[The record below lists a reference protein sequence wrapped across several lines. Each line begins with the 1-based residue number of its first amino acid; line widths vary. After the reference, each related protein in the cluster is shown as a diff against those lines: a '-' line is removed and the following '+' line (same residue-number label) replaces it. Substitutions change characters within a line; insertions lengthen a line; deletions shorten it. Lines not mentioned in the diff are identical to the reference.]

1 MAELSNPDRFIK
13 ARLAMVEEQ
22 LRLRGIRDERVLKAM
37 EHVPRHEF
45 IPRES
50 WDVAYGDYPVP
61 IGEGQTISQPYIVAA
76 MVEWLKVQPMDRVL
90 EVGTGTGYQAAVLA
104 QLAADVVTVE
114 RQPRLAEEAKSNF
127 DRLGYRNIRVAVGD
141 GSLGVPEFAPYQE
154 IVVAAAAPS
163 VPPALFAQLTE
174 GGRLMLPVGS
184 RDSQVLQLVRKVEGA
199 PVVSSLE
206 SVRFV
211 PLIGEKGFLERDF

>member
-1 MAELSNPDRFIK
+1 
-13 ARLAMVEEQ
+13 MVEEQ
-22 LRLRGIRDERVLKAM
+22 LRLRGIRNECVLKAM

-127 DRLGYRNIRVAVGD
+127 DRLGYRNIRVAIGD

-163 VPPALFAQLTE
+163 IPPALFAQLAE

-199 PVVSSLE
+199 PVVSSRE

>member
-22 LRLRGIRDERVLKAM
+22 LRLRGIRNECVLKAM

-127 DRLGYRNIRVAVGD
+127 DRLGYRNIRVAIGD

-163 VPPALFAQLTE
+163 IPPALFAQLAE

-199 PVVSSLE
+199 PVVSSRE